1 MKQFFDFISKYSY
14 AIGATATIISMALL
28 FWASRYFVT
37 LEEFKETLSRQDKI
51 EEVSRADIKEINL
64 KLTVIIEGQ
73 KVQQAQ
79 FAAQNVLNEQLKD
92 QYKDLHERLKY
103 LERESK
109 KSSP

>member
-1 MKQFFDFISKYSY
+1 MKQLVEFVTKYSY
-14 AIGATATIISMALL
+14 IIGATAAVISMAIL
-28 FWASRYFVT
+28 FWASKYFVT
-37 LEEFKETLSRQDKI
+37 LEEYKEMLSDRYKAED
-51 EEVSRADIKEINL
+51 VSRADIKEINL
-64 KLTVIIEGQ
+64 KLNVIIEGQ

-109 KSSP
+109 FVKP